1 MKIGFRRLD
10 VYVFQ
15 KGGLL
20 FFCFSS
26 FSIVLVTEKTN
37 DDMNDFSHYTT
48 ASKIAYAASWN
59 LFRFYGTLVPGN
71 MDSMSDVA
79 DYFTQLD
86 QRGNQQDKRPA
97 YVVNVS
103 VDDLRPGD
111 IVHVKNRY
119 SFGSKITI

>member
-1 MKIGFRRLD
+1 
-10 VYVFQ
+10 VFV
-15 KGGLL
+15 L
-20 FFCFSS
+20 CFST
-26 FSIVLVTEKTN
+26 FSVVFATEKTN
-37 DDMNDFSHYTT
+37 DDMNDFNHYTT

-59 LFRFYGTLVPGN
+59 LFRFYGTLVHGN
-71 MDSMSDVA
+71 MDSLSDVA